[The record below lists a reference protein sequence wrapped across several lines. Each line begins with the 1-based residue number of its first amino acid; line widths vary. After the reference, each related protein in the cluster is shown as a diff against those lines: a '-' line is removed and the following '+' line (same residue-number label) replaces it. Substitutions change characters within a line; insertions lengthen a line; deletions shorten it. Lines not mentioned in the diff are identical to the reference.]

1 MFQFEIQF
9 LYLHKF
15 FKLPNA
21 KQNFGKFF
29 DQSFDI
35 NSI

>member
-9 LYLHKF
+9 HYLQKF

-21 KQNFGKFF
+21 KEIFGKFF